1 MAFLVTCEHGSQGV
15 PAWLLDKLAGSVP
28 GIQPSQ
34 AVEDALAMLSDSDA
48 GALDAA
54 KHFAKTLRCRMISA
68 EYSPRVVDVNRAARN
83 PAVFSKLTRTLAK
96 VDRARLIREVHEP
109 YRQSVERAVEKLIEK
124 EQLVIHLSIHSFA
137 TFQPNL
143 ADGECRADAARR
155 TDVGLLYDPA
165 RDYELALCLDWYDDL
180 YDALPML
187 RVRRNY
193 PRRGV
198 FDSLIRTLRRR
209 FSSDSYIGIELQLNR
224 AWCVRDVPVRKK
236 VFTGLAKSLMR
247 ICDLAEVE
255 PDANVA

>member
-1 MAFLVTCEHGSQGV
+1 MAFLVTCEHGSQAV
-15 PAWLLDKLAGSVP
+15 PSWLLDKLAAKQAGSN
-28 GIQPSQ
+28 PSH
-34 AVEDALAMLSDSDA
+34 LADDLQTTLADSDA
-48 GALDAA
+48 GAMDAS

-68 EYSPRVVDVNRAARN
+68 DYSPRVVDVNRAARN
-83 PAVFSKLTRTLAK
+83 PAVFSKLTRSLPRA
-96 VDRARLIREVHEP
+96 DRARLIREIHEP
-109 YRQSVERAVEKLIEK
+109 YRQTVERTVEKLIQK

-143 ADGECRADAARR
+143 ADGECRAEAARR

-165 RDYELALCLDWYDDL
+165 RDFELALCLDWYDDL
-180 YDALPML
+180 YYALPML

-209 FSSDSYIGIELQLNR
+209 FSPDSYIGIELQLNR

-255 PDANVA
+255 PDSNVA